1 MPKLVAKSAV
11 AWEYLKRSS
20 SPTLKDCTNPL
31 MLKKESIKN
40 STNSLK
46 YPLISP
52 ATFLAGANK
61 ALNANL
67 KGCTINLLRTPKV
80 NSANISLAKTLRK
93 LPNPL
98 KKMLSLLPNPTASC
112 PELVNCLAKSPE
124 ASLPASIASCILEPS
139 NPNRFRSL
147 PEIPSVLL

>member
-80 NSANISLAKTLRK
+80 NSANTSLAKILKK
-93 LPNPL
+93 LLNPL
-98 KKMLSLLPNPTASC
+98 KNTLVLVKNPPAVLPAS
-112 PELVNCLAKSPE
+112 VNSFAKSFE